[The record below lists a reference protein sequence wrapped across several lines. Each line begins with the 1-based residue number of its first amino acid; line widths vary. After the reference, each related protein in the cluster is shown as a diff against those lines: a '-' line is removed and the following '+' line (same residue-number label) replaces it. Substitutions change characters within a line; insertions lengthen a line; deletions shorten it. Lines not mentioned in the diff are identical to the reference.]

1 MAQVDDEVAFQEDDH
16 RAAYIF
22 TPPGAED
29 DEVSAA
35 PSSSRPAKR
44 RRVSS
49 AVGTTASPSK
59 RQREQTQKK
68 KGSAASNSAAQHGTT
83 IVQENDDAMGSFVPL
98 FNGAES
104 KEAVQLRKETFE
116 AAWDG
121 CLDERIQRVLR
132 EANQNTLDEVGSFIE
147 HAGELENSS
156 SMGGTR
162 KIPAAFIMTGPNIAS
177 QDLLFEQ
184 LAESLS
190 QSAQARVVRLRAA
203 GAPNLK
209 AVLKKIIRDA
219 AAGGVKEEEEETEG
233 DGAEVSVGGDGRKY
247 LDYDLEGLHAFL
259 KTRGSRRVIVAFED
273 SEAFDNGLL
282 TDLIALFHSWQN
294 RIHFSLLFGIA
305 TSVELFQA
313 RLLKATAQQLYGAQF
328 DVVQANSV
336 LESVFKSAVAGTQAT
351 VRLGPSLLR
360 SLLER
365 QRDQVAGIHV
375 FISSLKYAYMCHF
388 YANPLSIC
396 LAENKEKHIVE
407 KSILQPQHLQALRT
421 LPSFRSHVEISVE
434 EDRQFAHAQLLIQ
447 EDSYLRKTTF
457 SQRKERR
464 RYVLKL
470 LRCLHLL
477 TSSGL
482 LKGSFPDIY
491 VNALENGIAL
501 SNNHFFSQ
509 VIDAIKRLSAEKVL
523 SLARSLTRAIKTGS
537 AELDLPSWES
547 QDEGLLSQFT
557 YTIEQVS
564 TLLRQAAKSGNP
576 LKSKYTAQS
585 KVLRTTVVAQ
595 KVQLS
600 RDSATL
606 TEQDMKF
613 TAVVD
618 SLIDTLSAFIWLQP
632 IKVIFL
638 NEVWVYN
645 SRKPYREVFI
655 PRPGMV
661 IDRALGRP
669 HDYLGCECCALVRAQ
684 KRGDAVVMGSMPAT
698 AILYHLYLE
707 AGSLVNVADLW
718 AAYFT
723 LVGDEEDGE
732 GEGLD
737 ERTALVH
744 FYRGL
749 AELKVLGFVKASKRK
764 ADHVAKLK
772 WVGGKLGRIKLGCEQ
787 QHQPPFHPLFPKKI
801 QTLSLPLAPFVQL
814 TSGLVHPA
822 FPQTL
827 LHFWL
832 LTSDQLDAL
841 AAFYHQS
848 PPCKWT
854 AHYPCPIVYHADLS
868 LEEKRRKI
876 GKFIGLRGCET
887 PVQTSQNV
895 DENNNGF
902 WGRAKTE
909 DEIMEDARR
918 ARMNQEEDEIRRK
931 MGWY

>member
-1 MAQVDDEVAFQEDDH
+1 MAQADDEVAFQEDDH
-16 RAAYIF
+16 KGAYIF
-22 TPPGAED
+22 TAPGAED
-29 DEVSAA
+29 DEVPAA

-49 AVGTTASPSK
+49 AAGTTASPSK
-59 RQREQTQKK
+59 RQREQLQKK
-68 KGSAASNSAAQHGTT
+68 KGNVASNSAAQNGTT
-83 IVQENDDAMGSFVPL
+83 IVEENDNATGSFVPL

-104 KEAVQLRKETFE
+104 KEAVQLRKDTFE

-147 HAGELENSS
+147 RAGELENSS
-156 SMGGTR
+156 MGGRR
-162 KIPAAFIMTGPNIAS
+162 KIPAAFIITGPNIAS

-190 QSAQARVVRLRAA
+190 ETARARVVRLRAA

-209 AVLKKIIRDA
+209 AALKKIIRDA
-219 AAGGVKEEEEETEG
+219 AAGGVKQEEETEG
-233 DGAEVSVGGDGRKY
+233 DGAEVSVGEDGRKY

-259 KTRGSRRVIVAFED
+259 KTKDSRRVIVAFED

-328 DVVQANSV
+328 DVVQADSV
-336 LESVFKSAVAGTQAT
+336 LESVFKSAVAGAQAT

-388 YANPLSIC
+388 YANPISIC
-396 LAENKEKHIVE
+396 LAENKEKYIVE
-407 KSILQPQHLQALRT
+407 KNILQPQHLQALRT
-421 LPSFRSHVEISVE
+421 LSSFRSHVEISVE
-434 EDRQFAHAQLLIQ
+434 EGRQFAHAQLLIQ
-447 EDSYLRKTTF
+447 EDSYLRKTTY

-501 SNNHFFSQ
+501 SNNHYFSQ
-509 VIDAIKRLSAEKVL
+509 VIDTIKRLSAEKVL

-564 TLLRQAAKSGNP
+564 TLLSQAAKSGKP

-613 TAVVD
+613 TTVVD
-618 SLIDTLSAFIWLQP
+618 SLIDTLGAFVWLQP
-632 IKVIFL
+632 IKDIFL

-669 HDYLGCECCALVRAQ
+669 HDYLGCECCAPTTRAHQ
-684 KRGDAVVMGSMPAT
+684 KTGDSSEVMGSMPAT
-698 AILYHLYLE
+698 AILYHLYME

-718 AAYFT
+718 AAYFA
-723 LVGDEEDGE
+723 LVGDEEGE
-732 GEGLD
+732 GEGMD

-749 AELKVLGFVKASKRK
+749 AELKVLGFVKGSKKK

-772 WVGGKLGRIKLGCEQ
+772 WI
-787 QHQPPFHPLFPKKI
+787 
-801 QTLSLPLAPFVQL
+801 
-814 TSGLVHPA
+814 
-822 FPQTL
+822 
-827 LHFWL
+827 
-832 LTSDQLDAL
+832 
-841 AAFYHQS
+841 
-848 PPCKWT
+848 
-854 AHYPCPIVYHADLS
+854 
-868 LEEKRRKI
+868 
-876 GKFIGLRGCET
+876 
-887 PVQTSQNV
+887 
-895 DENNNGF
+895 
-902 WGRAKTE
+902 
-909 DEIMEDARR
+909 
-918 ARMNQEEDEIRRK
+918 
-931 MGWY
+931 

>member
-1 MAQVDDEVAFQEDDH
+1 MAQVDDELVFQEDDH
-16 RAAYIF
+16 RGAYIF
-22 TPPGAED
+22 TAPGAEN

-49 AVGTTASPSK
+49 AAATTASPSK

-68 KGSAASNSAAQHGTT
+68 KDSAASNSAAQNGTS
-83 IVQENDDAMGSFVPL
+83 IVQENDNATGSFVPL

-104 KEAVQLRKETFE
+104 KEAVLLRKETFE

-156 SMGGTR
+156 RGGGR
-162 KIPAAFIMTGPNIAS
+162 KIPAAFIITGPNIAS

-190 QSAQARVVRLRAA
+190 ETAQARVVRLRAA

-209 AVLKKIIRDA
+209 AALKKIIRDA
-219 AAGGVKEEEEETEG
+219 AAGGVKEEEETEG

-259 KTRGSRRVIVAFED
+259 KTKDSRRVIVAFED

-328 DVVQANSV
+328 DVVQADSV

-396 LAENKEKHIVE
+396 LAENKEKNIVE
-407 KSILQPQHLQALRT
+407 KNILQPQHLQALRT
-421 LPSFRSHVEISVE
+421 LPSFRSHVEIAVE

-447 EDSYLRKTTF
+447 EDSYLRKTTY

-482 LKGSFPDIY
+482 LKGSFPDVY

-501 SNNHFFSQ
+501 SNNHCFSQ
-509 VIDAIKRLSAEKVL
+509 VIDTIKRLTAEKVL

-537 AELDLPSWES
+537 AELDLPGWES

-606 TEQDMKF
+606 TEQDKKF
-613 TAVVD
+613 TTVVD
-618 SLIDTLSAFIWLQP
+618 SLIDTLGAFIWLQP
-632 IKVIFL
+632 IKDIFL

-645 SRKPYREVFI
+645 SRKPYREVFV

-669 HDYLGCECCALVRAQ
+669 HDYLGCECCAPVRAQ
-684 KRGDAVVMGSMPAT
+684 KKGDAVVMGSMPAT
-698 AILYHLYLE
+698 AILYHLYME

-718 AAYFT
+718 AAYFA
-723 LVGDEEDGE
+723 LVGDEEGEREGE
-732 GEGLD
+732 GEGGCLD

-772 WVGGKLGRIKLGCEQ
+772 WV
-787 QHQPPFHPLFPKKI
+787 
-801 QTLSLPLAPFVQL
+801 
-814 TSGLVHPA
+814 
-822 FPQTL
+822 
-827 LHFWL
+827 
-832 LTSDQLDAL
+832 
-841 AAFYHQS
+841 
-848 PPCKWT
+848 
-854 AHYPCPIVYHADLS
+854 
-868 LEEKRRKI
+868 
-876 GKFIGLRGCET
+876 
-887 PVQTSQNV
+887 
-895 DENNNGF
+895 
-902 WGRAKTE
+902 
-909 DEIMEDARR
+909 
-918 ARMNQEEDEIRRK
+918 
-931 MGWY
+931 